1 MRSCKRNLY
10 LAVPFAFAA
19 QLAYGQ
25 TGGLPAETSARQ
37 AADTQL
43 QNNINDETAA
53 RALGEARLQG
63 HIDAE
68 AGARTAGDANLQTQ
82 IDQLRNNGGGSGG
95 GTATVDCGAGQTVS
109 QALASGAKQIVVR
122 GTCHESVTIAKDD
135 VTLQADP
142 AGGRID
148 GPDAATNTVQVT
160 GNRVTID
167 GLTVTG
173 GRNGITGVGAANLT
187 LRNCTVQS
195 TGRNGVSYI
204 NGSSGTVDRCT
215 VQSNLRDGI
224 VVDGAQATITNST
237 VMNNRNGILVA
248 DGGVSRIGLNDR
260 LEPGGNTVTRN
271 GATGISISQGASA
284 MIALN
289 TVTDNG
295 TDPSSPGRAGIGLF
309 QSGTADIIGG
319 NTITG
324 NAGPGIA
331 ASLGSS
337 AVIGDAGFGLPSIN
351 TIRGNGTAASG
362 GGISAFL
369 GVSLVVRDA
378 LIEQNFGP
386 GIIFTTRSQGQM
398 FNTTIRNNT
407 SDGIRFVLGSALLPL
422 LPTST
427 VSGNNGFGVQCFDGE
442 SSVVNAGS
450 VPSLPL
456 FVSGNTAGDV
466 SAGCTGF

>member
-1 MRSCKRNLY
+1 MRSSKRNLY
-10 LAVPFAFAA
+10 LAVPLAFAVQVA
-19 QLAYGQ
+19 HGQ
-25 TGGLPAETSARQ
+25 TAGLPAETSARQ

-43 QNNINDETAA
+43 QNNINAETAA

-63 HIDAE
+63 NIDAE
-68 AGARTAGDANLQTQ
+68 ALARTAGDVNLQTQ
-82 IDQLRNNGGGSGG
+82 IDQLRNNGGNGG

-122 GTCHESVTIAKDD
+122 GTCRESVTITADD

-173 GRNGITGVGAANLT
+173 GRNGITGIGAANLT

-195 TGRNGVSYI
+195 TGRNGISYA
-204 NGSSGTVDRCT
+204 NGSSGTVSRCT
-215 VQSNLRDGI
+215 VQFNVRDGI
-224 VVDGAQATITNST
+224 AVDGAQATITEST
-237 VMNNRNGILVA
+237 VMNNRNGILVVN
-248 DGGVSRIGLNDR
+248 GGTSRIGVNDR
-260 LEPGGNTVTRN
+260 LEPGGNTISRN
-271 GATGISISQGASA
+271 GATGVSVSQGGSA
-284 MIALN
+284 TIAMN
-289 TVTDNG
+289 TISDNG
-295 TDPSSPGRAGIGLF
+295 TDPSAPGRSGVGIFL
-309 QSGTADIIGG
+309 SATADIIGG

-324 NAGPGIA
+324 NAGPGVA
-331 ASLGSS
+331 ASVGSTG
-337 AVIGDAGFGLPSIN
+337 VIGDAGFGLPSMN

-369 GVSLVVRDA
+369 GTSLVVRDA

-386 GIIFTTRSQGQM
+386 GIIFSTRSQGQM
-398 FNTTIRNNT
+398 FGTTIRNNT
-407 SDGIRFVLGSALLPL
+407 SDGIRFVLGAGLLPL

-427 VSGNNGFGVQCFDGE
+427 VSGNAGFGVQCFDGE
-442 SSVVNAGS
+442 SSVVNAGN

-456 FVSGNTAGDV
+456 FVSGNTTGDI
-466 SAGCTGF
+466 SAGCTAF